1 MVSNTNVSLFES
13 KHEEQPK
20 VTCFCGARVMT
31 RAAVQR
37 PFSPLVYGQAIRHH
51 GGFDVDAM

>member
-1 MVSNTNVSLFES
+1 MYHFSNQNMKSS
-13 KHEEQPK
+13 
-20 VTCFCGARVMT
+20 ARVMT